1 MECRI
6 RENFYVDVDEIEIE
20 RVLREENNC
29 KRKMEEMDFEEEYK
43 NFLIKND
50 DIELFFD
57 LE

>member
-20 RVLREENNC
+20 RVLREEKNC

-43 NFLIKND
+43 NCLIKND
-50 DIELFFD
+50 DVELFFD